1 MGFLGG
7 GDQFGFLKNK
17 NPYTSG
23 SINPFSPK
31 NSSSSSFA
39 PFGFSSKV
47 GNLVGNNPA
56 DFMMKNNPFEQQ
68 KKGNFLSRF
77 IDNMPKF
84 GTDKEGKSFLD
95 RFQEGYSYRPKQQ
108 SGQEQF
114 YGELAKRMGAR
125 GGFSGLAQPV
135 AEGLTI
141 KDDEEGSPIV
151 APGTPGSP
159 GLLQTVGVP
168 LLGAFICDV
177 KAKEDIAPLC
187 TSEVNDVLSECAYF
201 VKDLNECS

>member
-17 NPYTSG
+17 SSG
-23 SINPFSPK
+23 STNPFSPT

-39 PFGFSSKV
+39 PFGFGSKV
-47 GNLVGNNPA
+47 GSMVGNNPA
-56 DFMMKNNPFEQQ
+56 DYMMKKNPFEQQ
-68 KKGNFLSRF
+68 KKGNFLSRY

-84 GTDKEGKSFLD
+84 GSDKEGKSFLD
-95 RFQEGYSYRPKQQ
+95 RFQSYRPKEET
-108 SGQEQF
+108 GQEKF
-114 YGELAKRMGAR
+114 YGELAKRMGA
-125 GGFSGLAQPV
+125 GISGMAAPV
-135 AEGLTI
+135 AEGLTYVR
-141 KDDEEGSPIV
+141 DEKESPTVV
-151 APGTPGSP
+151 AGTPGSP

-168 LLGAFICDV
+168 LLGAFLCDV

-201 VKDLNECS
+201 VKDLNGCS

>member
-1 MGFLGG
+1 MT
-7 GDQFGFLKNK
+7 DSYKNFGFKA
-17 NPYTSG
+17 
-23 SINPFSPK
+23 NPFDPNLK
-31 NSSSSSFA
+31 SSLPAS
-39 PFGFSSKV
+39 FGFSSKV
-47 GNLVGNNPA
+47 GNMSGINPA
-56 DFMMKNNPFEQQ
+56 DYMMKNNPFEQK
-68 KKGNFLSRF
+68 KKGNFLSRY
-77 IDNMPKF
+77 IDDMPKF
-84 GTDKEGKSFLD
+84 GKDEEGKSFLD
-95 RFQEGYSYRPKQQ
+95 RFKEGYSYRPKEQ

-114 YGELAKRMGAR
+114 YGELAKRIGANS
-125 GGFSGLAQPV
+125 FAGLAQPV

-141 KDDEEGSPIV
+141 KDDDKGSPVV

>member
-17 NPYTSG
+17 SSG
-23 SINPFSPK
+23 STNPFSPDFK
-31 NSSSSSFA
+31 SPVPPSF
-39 PFGFSSKV
+39 GYTSKV
-47 GNLVGNNPA
+47 GSMSGINPA
-56 DFMMKNNPFEQQ
+56 DYMMKKNPFEKE

-77 IDNMPKF
+77 IDDMPKF
-84 GTDKEGKSFLD
+84 GSDKEGKSFLD
-95 RFQEGYSYRPKQQ
+95 RFKEGYSYRPKEQ

-114 YGELAKRMGAR
+114 YGELAKRIGANS
-125 GGFSGLAQPV
+125 FAGLAQPV

-141 KDDEEGSPIV
+141 KDDDKGSPVV

-168 LLGAFICDV
+168 LLGAFLCDIR
-177 KAKEDIAPLC
+177 AKEDIAPLC
-187 TSEVNDVLSECAYF
+187 TSEVDDVLSECAYF

>member
-17 NPYTSG
+17 SSG
-23 SINPFSPK
+23 STNPFSPDFK
-31 NSSSSSFA
+31 SSVPSS
-39 PFGFSSKV
+39 FGFSSKV
-47 GNLVGNNPA
+47 GSMSGINPA
-56 DFMMKNNPFEQQ
+56 DYMMKKNPFEKE
-68 KKGNFLSRF
+68 KKGNFLSRY
-77 IDNMPKF
+77 IDDMPKF
-84 GTDKEGKSFLD
+84 GKDEEGKSFLD
-95 RFQEGYSYRPKQQ
+95 RFKEGYSYRPKQQ

-114 YGELAKRMGAR
+114 YGELAKRMGT
-125 GGFSGLAQPV
+125 SGMVAPV
-135 AEGLTI
+135 AEGLTLTQN
-141 KDDEEGSPIV
+141 ETGSPIV

-168 LLGAFICDV
+168 LLGAFLCDI

-187 TSEVNDVLSECAYF
+187 TSEINDVLSECAYF

>member
-17 NPYTSG
+17 NSG
-23 SINPFSPK
+23 SINPFSPDFK
-31 NSSSSSFA
+31 SSVPSSF
-39 PFGFSSKV
+39 GFTSKV
-47 GNLVGNNPA
+47 GQLSSMSGINPA
-56 DFMMKNNPFEQQ
+56 DLMMKKNPFEQE

-77 IDNMPKF
+77 ISDMPKF

-95 RFQEGYSYRPKQQ
+95 RFAEGYSYRPKQQ

-114 YGELAKRMGAR
+114 YGELAKRMGA
-125 GGFSGLAQPV
+125 GGASGLAQPV
-135 AEGLTI
+135 AEGLTL
-141 KDDEEGSPIV
+141 KDDQQGSPIV